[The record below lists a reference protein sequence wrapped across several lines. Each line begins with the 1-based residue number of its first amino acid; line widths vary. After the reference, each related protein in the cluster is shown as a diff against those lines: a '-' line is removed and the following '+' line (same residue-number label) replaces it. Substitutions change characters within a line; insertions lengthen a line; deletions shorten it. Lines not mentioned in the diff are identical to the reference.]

1 MSGALLCL
9 LVYDIPDDRRRGRV
23 FKLLKQY
30 GQPMQ
35 LSAFEARLS
44 LSERKQVMRE
54 VSRLLDTQVDR
65 FVMYPIGK
73 EQERGIL
80 SFGPPREEIKQVTYY
95 LV

>member
-1 MSGALLCL
+1 VSSALLCL
-9 LVYDIPDDRRRGRV
+9 LVYDIPDDRRRNRI

-44 LSERKQVMRE
+44 LAERKQLMRE
-54 VSRLLDTQVDR
+54 VSRLLDTRVDR
-65 FVMYPIGK
+65 FVLYAIGK

-80 SFGPPREEIKQVTYY
+80 SFGPPRPEIKQATYY